1 MRRFALKIAL
11 KGQSG
16 LEINESAKQYTLK
29 NLPGEF
35 SALQLLTI
43 THAEFRKLDRS
54 ADLSADFSRKY
65 DLAIKAV
72 MKRPEL

>member
-35 SALQLLTI
+35 SALQLLPI
-43 THAEFRKLDRS
+43 MHAAFQKVDLS

-65 DLAIKAV
+65 DLALKAV
-72 MKRPEL
+72 MKRPDL